1 MKVNRNYRGRERHKH
16 SLMLERPRPGE
27 PRNCGTVVR
36 LHCWTQFIILK
47 FTTMEKAIKKAK
59 LLGNTGM
66 VLVIIGLTGLAS
78 ISDWQNFC
86 MLVVAVA
93 AVMLVLSNAIL
104 TDIHKNIK

>member
-1 MKVNRNYRGRERHKH
+1 MTKGAI
-16 SLMLERPRPGE
+16 P
-27 PRNCGTVVR
+27 TAA
-36 LHCWTQFIILK
+36 QFIILK
-47 FTTMEKAIKKAK
+47 FTVMEKAIKKAR

-78 ISDWQNFC
+78 ISDWQNFY

>member
-1 MKVNRNYRGRERHKH
+1 
-16 SLMLERPRPGE
+16 
-27 PRNCGTVVR
+27 
-36 LHCWTQFIILK
+36 
-47 FTTMEKAIKKAK
+47 MEKAIKKAR

-66 VLVIIGLTGLAS
+66 VLVIIGLTGLVS
-78 ISDWQNFC
+78 ISDWQNFY

>member
-1 MKVNRNYRGRERHKH
+1 
-16 SLMLERPRPGE
+16 
-27 PRNCGTVVR
+27 
-36 LHCWTQFIILK
+36 
-47 FTTMEKAIKKAK
+47 MEKAIKKAK

-78 ISDWQNFC
+78 ISDWQNFY
-86 MLVVAVA
+86 MFVLAVA

>member
-1 MKVNRNYRGRERHKH
+1 MTKGAI
-16 SLMLERPRPGE
+16 P
-27 PRNCGTVVR
+27 TAA
-36 LHCWTQFIILK
+36 QFIILK
-47 FTTMEKAIKKAK
+47 FTVMEKAIKKAK

-66 VLVIIGLTGLAS
+66 VLVIIGLTGLTS
-78 ISDWQNFC
+78 ISDWQNFY

>member
-1 MKVNRNYRGRERHKH
+1 MTKGAI
-16 SLMLERPRPGE
+16 P
-27 PRNCGTVVR
+27 TAA
-36 LHCWTQFIILK
+36 QFIILK
-47 FTTMEKAIKKAK
+47 FKAMEKAIKKAK

-78 ISDWQNFC
+78 IGDWQNFY
-86 MLVVAVA
+86 MFVLAVA

>member
-1 MKVNRNYRGRERHKH
+1 MIKGAI
-16 SLMLERPRPGE
+16 P
-27 PRNCGTVVR
+27 TAA
-36 LHCWTQFIILK
+36 QFIILK
-47 FTTMEKAIKKAK
+47 FTAMEKAIKKAK

-78 ISDWQNFC
+78 ISDWQNFY

>member
-1 MKVNRNYRGRERHKH
+1 MTKGAI
-16 SLMLERPRPGE
+16 P
-27 PRNCGTVVR
+27 TAA
-36 LHCWTQFIILK
+36 QFIILK
-47 FTTMEKAIKKAK
+47 FTAMEKAIKKAK

-78 ISDWQNFC
+78 ISDWQNFY
-86 MLVVAVA
+86 MFVLAVA

>member
-1 MKVNRNYRGRERHKH
+1 MTKGAI
-16 SLMLERPRPGE
+16 P
-27 PRNCGTVVR
+27 TAA
-36 LHCWTQFIILK
+36 QFIILK
-47 FTTMEKAIKKAK
+47 FTVMEKAIKKAK

-78 ISDWQNFC
+78 ISGWQNFY

>member
-1 MKVNRNYRGRERHKH
+1 MTKGAI
-16 SLMLERPRPGE
+16 P
-27 PRNCGTVVR
+27 TAA
-36 LHCWTQFIILK
+36 QFIILK
-47 FTTMEKAIKKAK
+47 FTVMEKAIKKAK

-78 ISDWQNFC
+78 ISDWQNFY
-86 MLVVAVA
+86 MFVLAVA

>member
-1 MKVNRNYRGRERHKH
+1 MIKGAI
-16 SLMLERPRPGE
+16 P
-27 PRNCGTVVR
+27 TAA
-36 LHCWTQFIILK
+36 QFIILK
-47 FTTMEKAIKKAK
+47 FTAMEKAIKKAK

-78 ISDWQNFC
+78 ISDWQNFY

-104 TDIHKNIK
+104 TGIHKNIK

>member
-1 MKVNRNYRGRERHKH
+1 
-16 SLMLERPRPGE
+16 
-27 PRNCGTVVR
+27 
-36 LHCWTQFIILK
+36 
-47 FTTMEKAIKKAK
+47 MEKAIKKAIKKAK

-78 ISDWQNFC
+78 ISDWQNFY

>member
-1 MKVNRNYRGRERHKH
+1 MIKGAI
-16 SLMLERPRPGE
+16 P
-27 PRNCGTVVR
+27 TAA
-36 LHCWTQFIILK
+36 QFIILK
-47 FTTMEKAIKKAK
+47 FTAMEKAIKKAK

-78 ISDWQNFC
+78 ISDWQNFY
-86 MLVVAVA
+86 MFVLAVA

>member
-1 MKVNRNYRGRERHKH
+1 MTLAAADRNG
-16 SLMLERPRPGE
+16 LGATP
-27 PRNCGTVVR
+27 TAA
-36 LHCWTQFIILK
+36 QFIILK

-78 ISDWQNFC
+78 ISDWQNFY
-86 MLVVAVA
+86 MFVLAVA
-93 AVMLVLSNAIL
+93 AVMLVLANVIL

>member
-1 MKVNRNYRGRERHKH
+1 MTKGAI
-16 SLMLERPRPGE
+16 P
-27 PRNCGTVVR
+27 TAA
-36 LHCWTQFIILK
+36 QFIILK
-47 FTTMEKAIKKAK
+47 FTVMEKAIKKAR

-78 ISDWQNFC
+78 ISDWQNFY
-86 MLVVAVA
+86 MFVLAVA

>member
-1 MKVNRNYRGRERHKH
+1 MTKGAI
-16 SLMLERPRPGE
+16 P
-27 PRNCGTVVR
+27 TAA
-36 LHCWTQFIILK
+36 QFIILK
-47 FTTMEKAIKKAK
+47 FTVMEKAIKKAK

-78 ISDWQNFC
+78 ISDWQNFY

>member
-1 MKVNRNYRGRERHKH
+1 
-16 SLMLERPRPGE
+16 
-27 PRNCGTVVR
+27 
-36 LHCWTQFIILK
+36 
-47 FTTMEKAIKKAK
+47 MEKAIKKAR

-66 VLVIIGLTGLAS
+66 ALVIIGLTGLAS
-78 ISDWQNFC
+78 ISDWQNFY

>member
-1 MKVNRNYRGRERHKH
+1 MTKGAI
-16 SLMLERPRPGE
+16 P
-27 PRNCGTVVR
+27 TAA
-36 LHCWTQFIILK
+36 QFIILK

-78 ISDWQNFC
+78 ISEWQNFY

>member
-1 MKVNRNYRGRERHKH
+1 MTLAAARGLALSAERYRQRHK
-16 SLMLERPRPGE
+16 
-27 PRNCGTVVR
+27 
-36 LHCWTQFIILK
+36 FIILK
-47 FTTMEKAIKKAK
+47 FTVMEKAIKKAK

-78 ISDWQNFC
+78 ISDWQNFY
-86 MLVVAVA
+86 MFVLAIA

>member
-1 MKVNRNYRGRERHKH
+1 
-16 SLMLERPRPGE
+16 
-27 PRNCGTVVR
+27 
-36 LHCWTQFIILK
+36 
-47 FTTMEKAIKKAK
+47 MEKAIKKAR

-66 VLVIIGLTGLAS
+66 VLVIIGLIGLAS
-78 ISDWQNFC
+78 ISDWQNFY

>member
-1 MKVNRNYRGRERHKH
+1 
-16 SLMLERPRPGE
+16 
-27 PRNCGTVVR
+27 
-36 LHCWTQFIILK
+36 
-47 FTTMEKAIKKAK
+47 MEKAIKKAK

-78 ISDWQNFC
+78 IRDWQNFY

>member
-1 MKVNRNYRGRERHKH
+1 MTKGAI
-16 SLMLERPRPGE
+16 P
-27 PRNCGTVVR
+27 TAA
-36 LHCWTQFIILK
+36 QFIILK

-78 ISDWQNFC
+78 ISEWQNFY
-86 MLVVAVA
+86 MFVLAVA

>member
-1 MKVNRNYRGRERHKH
+1 
-16 SLMLERPRPGE
+16 
-27 PRNCGTVVR
+27 
-36 LHCWTQFIILK
+36 
-47 FTTMEKAIKKAK
+47 MEKAIKKAK

-78 ISDWQNFC
+78 ISDWQSFY

>member
-1 MKVNRNYRGRERHKH
+1 MTKGAI
-16 SLMLERPRPGE
+16 P
-27 PRNCGTVVR
+27 TAA
-36 LHCWTQFIILK
+36 QFIILK
-47 FTTMEKAIKKAK
+47 FIAMEKAIKKAK

-66 VLVIIGLTGLAS
+66 VLVIIGLTGLTS
-78 ISDWQNFC
+78 ISDWQNFY